1 MSELNSLSKTWTCPG
16 FSKVFNLSDQDRKDY
31 QIELPEKMKAEVLL
45 YTDWE
50 MYGGKTPA
58 GSETIRQTGT
68 DLSVSLSRFSEMILK
83 LSYFA

>member
-1 MSELNSLSKTWTCPG
+1 MRTGKESCTAAL
-16 FSKVFNLSDQDRKDY
+16 FNLSDQDRKDY

-50 MYGGKTPA
+50 MYGGKTPT

-68 DLSVSLSRFSEMILK
+68 DLSVSLSRFSGMILK
-83 LSYFA
+83 LSYYV